1 MEFGWSGLYVQTAF
15 LFSLVEKETVELSNY
30 ISVLGIVH
38 KRSWK
43 IKYLLWVKYSS
54 IRQIYQES
62 SRTIFFL
69 NNTFDFIY

>member
-38 KRSWK
+38 KRS
-43 IKYLLWVKYSS
+43 
-54 IRQIYQES
+54 
-62 SRTIFFL
+62 
-69 NNTFDFIY
+69 